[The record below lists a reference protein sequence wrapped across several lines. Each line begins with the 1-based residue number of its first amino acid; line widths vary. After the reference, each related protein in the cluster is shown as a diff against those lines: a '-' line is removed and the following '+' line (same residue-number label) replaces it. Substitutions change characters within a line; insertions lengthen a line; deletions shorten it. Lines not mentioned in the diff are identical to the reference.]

1 MKRCI
6 RTLAFIFLVAA
17 ITGCVTP
24 PYDPFVLSRSEIYE
38 RVDTLAMMPLQC
50 PDFDR
55 KEEVSARYEAL
66 ITERLEAA
74 GFKVIPS
81 EESSSIRNSMIEQMG
96 GIFDPITGQ
105 VSEEKRQAVSDHLV
119 QELNAKFD
127 FDAYIAPKIVTVKA
141 NWNGNSA
148 TWDEVTESVTGKT
161 GFWAGLFS
169 NQNMYG
175 TLPAM
180 SLFVVLRDK
189 TDSEGYY
196 VGRGGI
202 QLAAHYGETFAGGFV
217 DIPESEWFVDQE
229 KDVTA
234 VNIAL
239 SALVNEPEPDM

>member
-24 PYDPFVLSRSEIYE
+24 YDPFVISRSEIYE

-96 GIFDPITGQ
+96 GMFDPITGH

-119 QELNAKFD
+119 QEMNAKFD
-127 FDAYIAPKIVTVKA
+127 IDAYIVPKIVIVEA
-141 NWNGNSA
+141 NWTGNA
-148 TWDEVTESVTGKT
+148 AGWDGVTDTTTGKT
-161 GFWAGLFS
+161 GFWAAFS
-169 NQNMYG
+169 NPNLGG

-202 QLAAHYGETFAGGFV
+202 QLVAHYGETFGSGYV
-217 DIPESEWFVDQE
+217 DIPQLYWFADQE

>member
-1 MKRCI
+1 MKRCV
-6 RTLAFIFLVAA
+6 RALVSIFLITA

-24 PYDPFVLSRSEIYE
+24 PYDPFVISRSEIYE
-38 RVDTLAMMPLQC
+38 RVDTVAMMPLQC

-96 GIFDPITGQ
+96 GMFDPITGQ

-127 FDAYIAPKIVTVKA
+127 FDAYIVPKIAIVKA
-141 NWNGNSA
+141 SWEGNSA
-148 TWDEVTESVTGKT
+148 TWGGVTETVSGKT
-161 GFWAGLFS
+161 GFWASFNNS
-169 NQNMYG
+169 NMFG
-175 TLPAM
+175 TIPAM
-180 SLFVVLRDK
+180 SLVVVLRDK

-196 VGRGGI
+196 VGIGGI
-202 QLAAHYGETFAGGFV
+202 QLIGHYGETFAGGFV
-217 DIPESEWFVDQE
+217 QIPESEWFVDQE

-234 VNIAL
+234 ITIAL
-239 SALVNEPEPDM
+239 SALVNEPEPDI

>member
-6 RTLAFIFLVAA
+6 RALAVIFLVAA

-24 PYDPFVLSRSEIYE
+24 PYDPFVISRSEIYE

-55 KEEVSARYEAL
+55 KEEVSARYETL

-74 GFKVIPS
+74 GFKVVPS
-81 EESSSIRNSMIEQMG
+81 EESSSIRNAMIEQLG
-96 GIFDPITGQ
+96 GMFDPITGQ

-119 QELNAKFD
+119 QELNAKFE
-127 FDAYIAPKIVTVKA
+127 FDAYVAPKIVPFKA
-141 NWNGNSA
+141 NWAGNSA
-148 TWDEVTESVTGKT
+148 TWGGVTETVTGKT
-161 GFWAGLFS
+161 GFWAAFS
-169 NQNMYG
+169 NANMSG
-175 TLPAM
+175 TIPAL
-180 SLFVVLRDK
+180 SLVVVLRDK
-189 TDSEGYY
+189 TDSEAYY
-196 VGRGGI
+196 VGIGGI
-202 QLAAHYGETFAGGFV
+202 QLVAHYGETFAGGFV

>member
-24 PYDPFVLSRSEIYE
+24 YDPFVISRAEIYE
-38 RVDTLAMMPLQC
+38 RVDTLVMMPLQC

-81 EESSSIRNSMIEQMG
+81 KESSSIRNSMIEQMG

-127 FDAYIAPKIVTVKA
+127 FDAYIAPKIVTVRA
-141 NWNGNSA
+141 NWSGNSA
-148 TWDEVTESVTGKT
+148 TWDGVTDTVSGKT
-161 GFWAGLFS
+161 GFWASLK
-169 NQNMYG
+169 NPNMGG
-175 TLPAM
+175 TLRAM

-202 QLAAHYGETFAGGFV
+202 QLVAHYGETFASGFV

-234 VNIAL
+234 VAIAL